1 MSRIYAGIVSYNPD
15 LLRLKENISS
25 IQQQVPV
32 IVFDNGSRNIIA
44 IQKLIS
50 DFSEVQLIRSKK
62 NIGIAAA
69 LNQLMQWGY
78 ENKFDWMLSLDQD
91 SVCEK
96 NFVKG

>member
-96 NFVKG
+96 ILLKG

>member
-25 IQQQVPV
+25 IQKQVPV

-78 ENKFDWMLSLDQD
+78 ENNFDWMLS
-91 SVCEK
+91 
-96 NFVKG
+96 

>member
-78 ENKFDWMLSLDQD
+78 ENKFDWMLSLDQED
-91 SVCEK
+91 RKSV
-96 NFVKG
+96 V